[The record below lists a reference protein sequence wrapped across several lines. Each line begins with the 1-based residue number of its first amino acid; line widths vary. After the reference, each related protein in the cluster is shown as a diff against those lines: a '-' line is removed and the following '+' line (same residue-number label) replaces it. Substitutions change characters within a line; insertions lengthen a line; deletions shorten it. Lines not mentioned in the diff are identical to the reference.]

1 MNREEFKNKCKERG
15 LALTERQLEQ
25 YDEYA
30 SFLVEYNEKVNLTA
44 IVEYEAI
51 LEKHFYDSLLLS
63 FEKKIEGNFVDVG
76 TGAGFPGVV
85 LKIAYPSL
93 KVILLEPLQKRCVFL
108 NELIKRLGLLDIE
121 VVNVRGEDYSLK
133 KREAFDYVS
142 ARAVTNLNALI
153 EVAGTM
159 VKEGGYFI
167 ALRGSSGQEEIANA
181 NNAISQ
187 MGFVIEKTYEE
198 RLADG
203 SLRIISFMKKIK
215 ETPKK
220 YPRKYSIIKQRP
232 L

>member
-1 MNREEFKNKCKERG
+1 M
-15 LALTERQLEQ
+15 
-25 YDEYA
+25 
-30 SFLVEYNEKVNLTA
+30 
-44 IVEYEAI
+44 
-51 LEKHFYDSLLLS
+51 
-63 FEKKIEGNFVDVG
+63 
-76 TGAGFPGVV
+76 
-85 LKIAYPSL
+85 
-93 KVILLEPLQKRCVFL
+93 